1 MYISRVIENT
11 IKNFSNE
18 FSVIVV
24 TGARQVG
31 KTYIIRELCKKYF
44 KNFF

>member
-1 MYISRVIENT
+1 MIEH
-11 IKNFSNE
+11 

-31 KTYIIRELCKKYF
+31 KSTLLKKVF
-44 KNFF
+44 PEWKTIVFDSVIDVGNVA

>member
-31 KTYIIRELCKKYF
+31 KSTLLQMI
-44 KNFF
+44 